1 MTIVLTLKFKSMRR
15 IVLLLFFVFYLS
27 LCGDVMASGIKDDD
41 IVTIPIEKTGEEEQ
55 EKNPRGITIS
65 PISCIYSSGSFI
77 FSFYEMF
84 ESITIQIVNISTGE
98 QWSNYMEYS
107 ESSVRIPASTNSGIY
122 NIFIYTEDGYYT
134 GIFHK

>member
-1 MTIVLTLKFKSMRR
+1 MRR

-84 ESITIQIVNISTGE
+84 ESITIQIVNTSTGE

-134 GIFHK
+134 GVFRK

>member
-1 MTIVLTLKFKSMRR
+1 MRKF
-15 IVLLLFFVFYLS
+15 IILLFFALIISSTTDAKRISEPDEEIVPI
-27 LCGDVMASGIKDDD
+27 IK
-41 IVTIPIEKTGEEEQ
+41 TEGED
-55 EKNPRGITIS
+55 KKGNNPRTLLTS
-65 PISCIYSSGSFI
+65 PIFCLYSNDSFI

-84 ESITIQIVNISTGE
+84 ESITIQIVNTSTGE

-134 GIFHK
+134 GVFRK

>member
-1 MTIVLTLKFKSMRR
+1 MT
-15 IVLLLFFVFYLS
+15 
-27 LCGDVMASGIKDDD
+27 
-41 IVTIPIEKTGEEEQ
+41 
-55 EKNPRGITIS
+55 S
-65 PISCIYSSGSFI
+65 PISCIYSNGSFI
-77 FSFYEMF
+77 FSFYEIF

-107 ESSVRIPASTNSGIY
+107 ESSVRIPASTNSGTY

>member
-1 MTIVLTLKFKSMRR
+1 MKKIV
-15 IVLLLFFVFYLS
+15 LFFVFILS
-27 LCGDVMASGIKDDD
+27 VCGDVMASNIGDDD
-41 IVTIPIEKTGEEEQ
+41 VVTIPINTGESEDN
-55 EKNPRGITIS
+55 KKNNPRTLLTS
-65 PISCIYSSGSFI
+65 PISCIYSNGSFI

-84 ESITIQIVNISTGE
+84 ESITIQIVNTSTGE

-107 ESSVRIPASTNSGIY
+107 ESSVRIPASTNSGTY

>member
-1 MTIVLTLKFKSMRR
+1 MKKIV
-15 IVLLLFFVFYLS
+15 LFFVFILS
-27 LCGDVMASGIKDDD
+27 VCGDVMASNIGDDD
-41 IVTIPIEKTGEEEQ
+41 VVTIPINTGESEVN
-55 EKNPRGITIS
+55 KKNNPRTLLTS
-65 PISCIYSSGSFI
+65 PISCIYSNGSFI

-134 GIFHK
+134 GVFRK